1 MHYLF
6 EGFFLDTERR
16 ELRRDGDLLPIEPKV
31 FDLLVHLIANRDR
44 VVSKDDLIAAIWGGR
59 VVSETALTTCVNAVR
74 RAVGD
79 DGKAQRWIK
88 TLPRKGLRFV
98 GDVREECSLR
108 HPGVG
113 EISPD
118 ALKPALALPDKP
130 SIAVLPFAN
139 LSGDP
144 EQEYFVDGLVED
156 ITSALSRIPWF
167 FVTARNSS
175 FTYKGRSIDIRQVG
189 RELGV
194 RYVLEGSVRKADD
207 RLRISGQLID
217 AESGGHLWADHY
229 DSTLANVFDLQD
241 KIASSVANAIEPK
254 LQEAEIRRSEAK
266 RTTDLTAYDLY
277 LRGCAA
283 FNVLTESSHAEA
295 LTLFERAVGADPRF
309 SPAYG
314 LIVWCYAHRMANWWG
329 NAAEAR
335 TRGLAAAKLA
345 LQMSKNDSF
354 ALSGAGVVLTMC
366 GGSLEEAQAHIER
379 AVALN
384 PNDARAWG
392 AAGWVSGFAGDYERS
407 IECFMQAIR
416 LSPSDPYGYSYYAG
430 IAHPCFY
437 LRRYDEAIAWADKAL
452 HLEPNFWHALMV
464 KVAAAAMAER
474 PAALED
480 ATRRLLAVRPE
491 FSISRV
497 LPIARARSQREF
509 FDAALRKAGLPE

>member
-6 EGFFLDTERR
+6 EGFSLDTDRR

-44 VVSKDDLIAAIWGGR
+44 VVSKDDLMAAIWGGR

-79 DGKAQRWIK
+79 SGKTQRRIK

-98 GDVREECSLR
+98 GDVREECGLK

-156 ITSALSRIPWF
+156 ITSALSRISWF

-175 FTYKGRSIDIRQVG
+175 FSYKGRSIDIRQIG

-194 RYVLEGSVRKADD
+194 RYVLEGSVRKVDD
-207 RLRISGQLID
+207 QLRISGQLID
-217 AESGGHLWADHY
+217 AESGGHLWAGQY

-266 RTTDLTAYDLY
+266 RTDDLTAYDLY
-277 LRGCAA
+277 LRAWAA
-283 FNVLTESSHAEA
+283 FNVLSESSHAEA
-295 LTLFERAVGADPRF
+295 LTLFERAVGVDPRL
-309 SPAYG
+309 SAAYG
-314 LIVWCYAHRMANWWG
+314 LIV
-329 NAAEAR
+329 
-335 TRGLAAAKLA
+335 
-345 LQMSKNDSF
+345 
-354 ALSGAGVVLTMC
+354 
-366 GGSLEEAQAHIER
+366 
-379 AVALN
+379 
-384 PNDARAWG
+384 
-392 AAGWVSGFAGDYERS
+392 
-407 IECFMQAIR
+407 
-416 LSPSDPYGYSYYAG
+416 
-430 IAHPCFY
+430 
-437 LRRYDEAIAWADKAL
+437 
-452 HLEPNFWHALMV
+452 
-464 KVAAAAMAER
+464 
-474 PAALED
+474 
-480 ATRRLLAVRPE
+480 
-491 FSISRV
+491 
-497 LPIARARSQREF
+497 
-509 FDAALRKAGLPE
+509 